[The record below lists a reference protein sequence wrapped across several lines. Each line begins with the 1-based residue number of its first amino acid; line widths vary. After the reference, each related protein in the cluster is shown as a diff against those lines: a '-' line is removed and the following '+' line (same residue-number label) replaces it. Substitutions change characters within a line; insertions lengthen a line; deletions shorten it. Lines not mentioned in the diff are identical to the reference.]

1 MIVSTISDMVRDL
14 HTPKPAVIEGVK
26 RDKLEK
32 GAEIPK

>member
-1 MIVSTISDMVRDL
+1 MIVSIVSKTVGDS

-32 GAEIPK
+32 GAEMPK